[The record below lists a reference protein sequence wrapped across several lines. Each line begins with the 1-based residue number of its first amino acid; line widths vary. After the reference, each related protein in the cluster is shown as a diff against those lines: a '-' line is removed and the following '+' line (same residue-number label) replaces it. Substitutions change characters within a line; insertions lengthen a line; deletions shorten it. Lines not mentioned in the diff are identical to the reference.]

1 MLILALEKV
10 NYQPFQTTFPM
21 ELTTVNQPQIISF
34 EDSVFEDTLSTSKPF
49 IEANTIPIAFREIQQ
64 KHIIPVFVKD
74 NEPLISHID
83 FIESVEQIAYHL
95 YPNESIL
102 QPSIRVSHPIKGR
115 IPEARYK
122 PAKELLEHEQTLYYE
137 RMAFVIEI
145 PTIHETIDGNLLTLT
160 VGGVKSYN
168 LDNLYSRKG
177 AEEVFKVFIG
187 FQNKVCTNLCV
198 WSDGYV
204 GNLKAR
210 SMKELSDKIFQVLC
224 QFKGDNY
231 LKTMERFTDYSLTES
246 QFAQM
251 LGKCRLY
258 PFLSNEQK
266 KELPTLLFGDTQTG
280 FIARDYYKDESFC
293 RNQDGDISL
302 WKVYNLFTGVNKGS
316 YIDTFLER
324 GVNAFDFTNNL
335 VKTLQTGSESWFL
348 N

>member
-1 MLILALEKV
+1 
-10 NYQPFQTTFPM
+10 M
-21 ELTTVNQPQIISF
+21 ELFEIKQNNVISF
-34 EDSVFEDTLSTSKPF
+34 EASIFEEPLSTSKPF
-49 IEANTIPIAFREIQQ
+49 IEANTIPVAFREIQQ

-83 FIESVEQIAYHL
+83 FIESTEQIIHHL
-95 YPNESIL
+95 YQHESIL
-102 QPSIRVSHPIKGR
+102 QPNIRVSHPIKGR
-115 IPEARYK
+115 IPEARHK
-122 PAKELLEHEQTLYYE
+122 PAKELLEHEQTIYYE

-160 VGGVKSYN
+160 IGGVKAYN

-177 AEEVFKVFIG
+177 AEEIFKIFIG

-210 SMKELSDKIFQVLC
+210 SMKELSDKICQAIC
-224 QFKGDNY
+224 QFKPEIY
-231 LKTMERFTDYSLTES
+231 LKSMERFTKYSLSER

-251 LGKCRLY
+251 VGKCRLY
-258 PFLSNEQK
+258 PFLNNEQK
-266 KELPTLLFGDTQTG
+266 RELQPLLFGDTQTG

-293 RNQDGDISL
+293 RNEDGSISM
-302 WKVYNLFTGVNKGS
+302 WKVYNLFTGANKSS

-324 GVNAFDFTNNL
+324 GVNAYDFASNL
-335 VKTLQTGSESWFL
+335 VSTLQTGSESWFL